1 MKEQPTDYSRPVA
14 YDTNGQPLYAHPPVI
29 NTEDTNQSNDK
40 NTTCN
45 NNPKTISDAA
55 KMKHIQSQKVFPGL
69 TLAEGDYVIS
79 SVRRHPI
86 GLLAPFA
93 IGILAIAI
101 VLIGLFNYDIIVNLF
116 QITGPMA
123 SQSTIFWPVIIFIIF
138 VLACEYMAYYV
149 YSSNRFFLTNES
161 IIQQIQAGLFSKS
174 EHIISLGNIEDASY
188 TQNGLIQ
195 QMLDYGPIRLSTVGD
210 ETTYGFEYAVNPKD
224 VVLMLSEAL
233 EEFKNCQVVD
243 VKENK

>member
-29 NTEDTNQSNDK
+29 DDEESNKKDV
-40 NTTCN
+40 TCD
-45 NNPKTISDAA
+45 NNPKIVSDSARI
-55 KMKHIQSQKVFPGL
+55 KHIQSQKVFPGL
-69 TLAEGDYVIS
+69 NLSEGDYVIS

-93 IGILAIAI
+93 VGTLAIAI
-101 VLIGLFNYDIIVNLF
+101 VLIGLFNYDIVVNLF
-116 QITGPMA
+116 QITGSMA

-138 VLACEYMAYYV
+138 VLACEYMAYYI

-161 IIQQIQAGLFSKS
+161 IIQQIQTGLFSKS

-195 QMLDYGPIRLSTVGD
+195 QLLDYGPIRLSTVGD

-224 VVLMLSEAL
+224 VVLMLSGAL
-233 EEFKNCQVVD
+233 EEYKNCQVVD
-243 VKENK
+243 VQENK